1 MDKNRQES
9 LMRKIVI
16 VLKNYLVTQFVLIII
31 ITLAIWGILSILNV
45 KYALILGVFTGVLSV
60 VPNYGVIIS
69 SIVVALVAIL
79 DKAIF
84 LPTLPSYVEGLAV
97 IAILLIF
104 NKLVDIFIT
113 PLFLGKTNN
122 INPLLLTIVV
132 ILGTVLFGVPGAILS
147 VPVVLVIKTILDHF
161 H

>member
-1 MDKNRQES
+1 
-9 LMRKIVI
+9 MRKIVI